1 MLSSRRRT
9 SARLT
14 GNVRFGTGGSRGFLG
29 RFTLST
35 LSCTRL
41 IRRTSRRLTRNARFS
56 SGGGRRFL
64 GRFSLSA
71 FSCTRLIRRAGLLR
85 DGRFRARQVCAS
97 RFWRFW
103 FRLLRLFSPLLL
115 SWPWCRLFLWLLRES
130 GSSQCQRHTY

>member
-1 MLSSRRRT
+1 MLAAGSGTGGRLSGNIRSR
-9 SARLT
+9 
-14 GNVRFGTGGSRGFLG
+14 TGGSRRFLG
-29 RFTLST
+29 RPSLPTLP
-35 LSCTRL
+35 CTRL
-41 IRRTSRRLTRNARFS
+41 GRRSAAGLSGNARFR
-56 SGGGRRFL
+56 SGGGGRFL